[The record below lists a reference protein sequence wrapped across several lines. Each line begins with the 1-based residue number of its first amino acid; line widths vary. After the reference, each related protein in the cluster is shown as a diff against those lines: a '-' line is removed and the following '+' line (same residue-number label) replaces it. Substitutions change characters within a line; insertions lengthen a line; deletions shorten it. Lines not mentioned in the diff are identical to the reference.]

1 VASRSS
7 VHPSFHR
14 TRPDDPTDDHCGWI
28 FKAPS
33 DPPLPNNQGKGAV
46 PCDDC
51 IPDSVNGCKNVRELC
66 ECLAASLGFTVM
78 CCDVFL

>member
-1 VASRSS
+1 

-66 ECLAASLGFTVM
+66 ECLAAS
-78 CCDVFL
+78 